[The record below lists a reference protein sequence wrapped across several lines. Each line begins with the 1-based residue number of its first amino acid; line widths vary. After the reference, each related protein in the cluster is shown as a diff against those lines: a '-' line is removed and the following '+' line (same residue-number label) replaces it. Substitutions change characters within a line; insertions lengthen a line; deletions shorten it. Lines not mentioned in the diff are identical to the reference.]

1 MTDDASSLKP
11 CVSCGALV
19 PELQAPPYQEHRG
32 DCALVAEWVE
42 RIVGKALRFNYLRK
56 GIDHRMPLDR
66 NIEDM
71 LTFLSVFAPNLHHV
85 LIGGPHSDKCRQD
98 AYEELQI
105 LLNRREIK

>member
-1 MTDDASSLKP
+1 MKLWKLP
-11 CVSCGALV
+11 HV
-19 PELQAPPYQEHRG
+19 PVPPPKK
-32 DCALVAEWVE
+32 L
-42 RIVGKALRFNYLRK
+42 
-56 GIDHRMPLDR
+56 LDR

-85 LIGGPHSDKCRQD
+85 LIGGQHADKCRQD